1 MGTLRLGPGRAAVF
15 LTAKEC
21 AVRRPIEVATM
32 LVALLGAAAGN
43 AYGQTAGQPVAERF
57 VLSGVVVFDGGG
69 GVAWLHEPT
78 LTQSRVIALRP
89 GESIGSYRLE
99 KILDDRVELK
109 GPGGTVLVPLYSGA
123 PAAVASAAGSG
134 SARPGPAPSP
144 NAPAAPGAEPAV
156 KPDRAERQ
164 VERRARLEQ
173 ALEKRAAA
181 QKGSE
186 AGVQPAAP
194 SPNNSTDSADKLSP
208 SNPYKDN
215 PNVLFLPRGD
225 PRRSPNWQSLRG
237 AR

>member
-1 MGTLRLGPGRAAVF
+1 MGTLWLGPGRAAVF
-15 LTAKEC
+15 LTAKEY

-32 LVALLGAAAGN
+32 LGALLGAAAGN
-43 AYGQTAGQPVAERF
+43 AYGQTAAERF

-134 SARPGPAPSP
+134 SPGPGPAPAP
-144 NAPAAPGAEPAV
+144 NGPAAPSRAGAEPAV
-156 KPDRAERQ
+156 DPGRAERQ
-164 VERRARLEQ
+164 VERRARLDQ

-186 AGVQPAAP
+186 EGPQPAAA
-194 SPNNSTDSADKLSP
+194 SPNNTPDKISA

-225 PRRSPNWQSLRG
+225 ARRSPNFPSLRG
-237 AR
+237 AK